1 MIAYDN
7 HSFNMFQP
15 TSSANL
21 RPHPSLQGMN
31 LIKSSSS
38 MAFRCFAIA
47 LPRRDDGSAGCL
59 QATDQP
65 AMLLEPCQ
73 PSGIWEV

>member
-21 RPHPSLQGMN
+21 RPPSLQGMN

-38 MAFRCFAIA
+38 MAFRCSIA

-65 AMLLEPCQ
+65 AMLLEPGQ